1 MQPRPF
7 NLFYVSCF
15 KINQTFVPGENTILM
30 AAIVYKWLV
39 ICSVWLGAAN
49 FTSKSTLSVPA
60 TAHPFYVAVTEI
72 NLNSSDKT
80 LEISCKMFAE
90 DLEEI
95 LEKNNQA
102 QLDMSL
108 EKDKAGFDK
117 YIPAYIKKH
126 FSVTIDG
133 KPGNLSYLGFEKDK
147 ESAYCYFQVENISSV
162 KRLDVNN
169 SILHDFISDQI
180 NIIHATVNGKRQSVK
195 LDYPNKAAS
204 FSF

>member
-1 MQPRPF
+1 
-7 NLFYVSCF
+7 
-15 KINQTFVPGENTILM
+15 M
-30 AAIVYKWLV
+30 ASMVYKWLV
-39 ICSVWLGAAN
+39 LCSLWFGAADPAAN
-49 FTSKSTLSVPA
+49 QAPSVPA
-60 TAHPFYVAVTEI
+60 SAHPFYVAVTEI
-72 NLNSSDKT
+72 NLNPSDKT

-108 EKDKAGFDK
+108 EKDKPSFDK
-117 YIPAYIKKH
+117 YIPVYIRKH

-133 KPGNLSYLGFEKDK
+133 KPGTLSYLGFEKDK

-162 KRLDVNN
+162 KRLDIHN

-180 NIIHATVNGKRQSVK
+180 NIIHATVNGKRQSAK
-195 LDYPNKAAS
+195 LDFPNKTVS